1 MTLYKE
7 KLMAFP
13 PKLSPLC
20 PEQMTAF
27 PWICP
32 KLGEGQL
39 ICSPNGGNVFSGQ
52 GPLHGT
58 GFFVPSSSSLGFKML
73 VYSKRNAVHVFLIH
87 LHLNH

>member
-1 MTLYKE
+1 
-7 KLMAFP
+7 MAFP

-73 VYSKRNAVHVFLIH
+73 VYSKRNAVHVFLIP
-87 LHLNH
+87 LS